1 MRVPLHTLPKTFLE
15 RHAALR
21 DYFCD
26 KDAEAKEVADGWEL
40 SLSWP
45 AGVERHVDPRLDEGL
60 AWWGDGVHRES
71 MALSRRRN
79 GKVLRALYD
88 SWTLHSWSEWLS
100 RQSAPPDS
108 ITILHVDDHEDLG
121 PPRLFSE
128 GAEWTDAISGGAVS
142 LTDPRSVQAAIESG
156 AIGMGSFMT
165 PFIHALPFCD
175 VRHLRQ
181 PPKTR
186 GTEDFDIVLTSVP
199 DTLIAPGHQ
208 RPAIDLVRSEG
219 RPGAGRLRTTCDLD
233 DWLTDIKPGPILVHI
248 DMDYFNNR
256 YDGDSDWETHTERLD
271 ATAATITDEIRIMIE
286 ALASRQLV
294 ERVEDL
300 VIAFSPGFFPA
311 ELWAEADA
319 QLNTGLRGL
328 YG

>member
-1 MRVPLHTLPKTFLE
+1 ME

-40 SLSWP
+40 NLSWP
-45 AGVERHVDPRLDEGL
+45 GGVERHVDLRLDEGL
-60 AWWGDGVHRES
+60 AWWGDDARREG
-71 MALSRRRN
+71 MALARRRE

-100 RQSAPPDS
+100 RQSTLPS
-108 ITILHVDDHEDLG
+108 HLTILHVDDHEDLG
-121 PPRLFSE
+121 SPRLFTEAGS
-128 GAEWTDAISGGAVS
+128 WINAITGESVS
-142 LTDPRSVQAAIESG
+142 LTDPLSVQSAIVSG

-165 PFIHALPFCD
+165 PFLHALPFCD

-186 GTEDFDIVLTSVP
+186 GTEDFDIVLTSTP
-199 DTLIAPGHQ
+199 DTLIAPGHL
-208 RPAIDLVRSEG
+208 RPAVKLVRCESG
-219 RPGAGRLRTTCDLD
+219 VGAGRLRTTSDMA
-233 DWLTDIKPGPILVHI
+233 DWLTDIQPGPILVHI

-256 YDGDSDWETHTERLD
+256 YDGDSDWETHPERLD
-271 ATAATITDEIRIMIE
+271 ATADEISGAITIMIE

-294 ERVEDL
+294 ERLEDV

-311 ELWAEADA
+311 EFWAEADA
-319 QLNTGLRGL
+319 RLRAGLRGL
-328 YG
+328 YD